1 MTSVAEIMSVK
12 GENCTNICS
21 QEYKRCW
28 MVLSQY
34 KYHTSAFLYLKAI
47 SFPVGK
53 PWTRCKMKWSIKL
66 C

>member
-28 MVLSQY
+28 MVL
-34 KYHTSAFLYLKAI
+34 
-47 SFPVGK
+47 
-53 PWTRCKMKWSIKL
+53 
-66 C
+66 